1 MGKGKNNIKDNIP
14 APVTDGLENIK
25 DEVNDGIDN
34 IKDELDEWIPDLD
47 IQKQLGD
54 LYDSVQ
60 DLWERGYENIDVKG
74 NYIDPWT
81 DKVLDYADF
90 NFVVPKSGK
99 VFTEGSKK
107 DDLMSGHWEKHK
119 YDGGK
124 GNDRIF
130 TWYGKD
136 TLLGG
141 DGSDHL
147 YADGDNCT
155 MVGGKGKDYFYL
167 DGDSTTLIKDYRK
180 QGKDIIRVDG
190 YSKGNIKI
198 TTKSGNSLIKAGK
211 HTLAKVVGVKNI
223 NKNELQYSGGN
234 NNRAMD
240 EHDDHSD
247 HGDHDHDHHGHAH
260 NRALEA
266 NESDPLTDLI
276 VPAMDL

>member
-14 APVTDGLENIK
+14 DPVTDGLDNIK
-25 DEVNDGIDN
+25 DEVNDGLDN
-34 IKDELDEWIPDLD
+34 IKDEVDDWIPDLD
-47 IQKQLGD
+47 IQNQLGD

-60 DLWERGYENIDVKG
+60 DLWERGYDNIDIKG

-90 NFVVPKSGK
+90 KVVVPKSGK
-99 VFTEGSKK
+99 VFTGGSKK
-107 DDLMSGHWEKHK
+107 NDLMSGHWEKHK

-141 DGSDHL
+141 DGKDHL
-147 YADGDNCT
+147 YADGDDCT
-155 MVGGKGKDYFYL
+155 MVGGKGNDYFYL
-167 DGDSTTLIKDYRK
+167 DGDSTSLIKDYRK

-240 EHDDHSD
+240 K
-247 HGDHDHDHHGHAH
+247 HDHHGHAH
-260 NRALEA
+260 HRALEA
-266 NESDPLTDLI
+266 NESDLLTDLI